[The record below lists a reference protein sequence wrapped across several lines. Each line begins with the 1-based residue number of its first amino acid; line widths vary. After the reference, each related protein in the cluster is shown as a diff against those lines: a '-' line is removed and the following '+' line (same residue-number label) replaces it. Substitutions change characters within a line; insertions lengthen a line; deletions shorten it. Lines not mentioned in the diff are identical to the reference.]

1 MKTLKNQSRKK
12 LQFKSTLIANIHKTI
27 MASIK
32 GGTKPVPVPS
42 GNSAYAS
49 QCGNPNVLLTSVP

>member
-49 QCGNPNVLLTSVP
+49 QCGTQMCY